1 MTQPPKIT
9 PAKKNRIMSN
19 RNIKRLLKKIQ
30 RLFDVRYLI
39 LPDGVYGIAVY
50 HILEKSTIRSHVDI
64 FLYINRA
71 SMMTSNDKSNP
82 LSKENSET

>member
-1 MTQPPKIT
+1 M
-9 PAKKNRIMSN
+9 
-19 RNIKRLLKKIQ
+19 
-30 RLFDVRYLI
+30 
-39 LPDGVYGIAVY
+39 LPDGAYGIAVY
-50 HILEKSTIRSHVDI
+50 HILEKSTIRNHVDI